1 MAAKD
6 LSQAFRTQ
14 GPFPRIPLRPPPPPQ
29 RNLKK
34 RMRSPMKKRMR
45 TTGPKIIVI
54 TQKVACFSS
63 RSFYSAPQ
71 FSVVRNE
78 LYLYVRSEFFCKN
91 FVFPVTLSV
100 RVGISP
106 TSGRSCIVVAWYDAT
121 VNGDVSFYTN
131 RPHFRFCLKFSGT
144 SACMVRSRLQ
154 ILQMWLQPSGCDFC
168 DSCSGFCN
176 YKF

>member
-6 LSQAFRTQ
+6 LSQEFRTQ
-14 GPFPRIPLRPPPPPQ
+14 GPFPRIPHCPPR

-34 RMRSPMKKRMR
+34 MRSPMKKKKRR
-45 TTGPKIIVI
+45 TGPKIIVI

-63 RSFYSAPQ
+63 RSFYSVPP

-78 LYLYVRSEFFCKN
+78 LYLYVRSEFSCKN
-91 FVFPVTLSV
+91 FVSPVTLSV

-106 TSGRSCIVVAWYDAT
+106 TTGRSCIVVAQYDAT

-131 RPHFRFCLKFSGT
+131 RTHFRFCLKFSES
-144 SACMVRSRLQ
+144 SACMVRSLLQ
-154 ILQMWLQPSGCDFC
+154 KLQMWLQWFGCDFC
-168 DSCSGFCN
+168 DSWCGICS

>member
-1 MAAKD
+1 MVAKD

-14 GPFPRIPLRPPPPPQ
+14 GPFPRIPLHPR
-29 RNLKK
+29 RILKK
-34 RMRSPMKKRMR
+34 RMRR
-45 TTGPKIIVI
+45 TGPKIIVI

-131 RPHFRFCLKFSGT
+131 RTHFRFCLKFSGT

-168 DSCSGFCN
+168 DSRGGFCN